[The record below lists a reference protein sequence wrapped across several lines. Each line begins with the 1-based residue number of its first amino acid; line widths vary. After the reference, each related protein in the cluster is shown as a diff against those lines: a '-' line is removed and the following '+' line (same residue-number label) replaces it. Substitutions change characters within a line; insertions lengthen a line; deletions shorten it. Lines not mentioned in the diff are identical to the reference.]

1 MSLLD
6 YQQLNNSFLD
16 QNLSSLMGP
25 PQQHHPTI
33 GSSKVGDMMGGAPG
47 RFSVQQRPI
56 GGQGN
61 FTPDLIGKFNTSQQ
75 IAQMGA
81 TN

>member
-1 MSLLD
+1 
-6 YQQLNNSFLD
+6 
-16 QNLSSLMGP
+16 
-25 PQQHHPTI
+25 
-33 GSSKVGDMMGGAPG
+33 MMGGAPG

-81 TN
+81 TNQSFQ